1 MAYTAVGLRMVMF
14 PIILRKREVIYT
26 LFPFGKENRKSVS
39 MR

>member
-14 PIILRKREVIYT
+14 PIILRKREVIDM